1 MFLLVRTPLYDTP
14 QGEPRFFDI
23 SLLYILLYKAM
34 QRKEKKFNEEK

>member
-23 SLLYILLYKAM
+23 SLLYISLQGHAKK
-34 QRKEKKFNEEK
+34 RKKEFNEEK